1 MKVEL
6 SLFPGL
12 KGKISVFQ
20 YYLWVFIDALCET
33 EEFPFYPLFVG
44 YFSHDNILDLV
55 DFFYISWD
63 YHMWIFCT
71 IQLLLCSITVIK
83 LNQSYIPGVN
93 PTCSCYIFHS
103 SWVQFLL
110 IFCWG
115 FLHLYWGSLVAQWER
130 IWLPMQETWVQFLG
144 WEDPLEKEMATHSSI
159 LAWKIPGR
167 EEPGG
172 LQSMGSQRVRHSSVT
187 EHAHT
192 CIKWDIFIY
201 LCCLTVFF
209 LMVSLAL
216 ISEYCQLHRRTL
228 VLILVLLFTI
238 IELKATS
245 Q

>member
-20 YYLWVFIDALCET
+20 HYLWVFIDALCET

-55 DFFYISWD
+55 DFLHLLRWSSVEFFALYNYCHGLLQSLSWTNLIFLGWIPLVHAISFIV
-63 YHMWIFCT
+63 HEF
-71 IQLLLCSITVIK
+71 S
-83 LNQSYIPGVN
+83 
-93 PTCSCYIFHS
+93 
-103 SWVQFLL
+103 LL

-115 FLHLYWGSLVAQWER
+115 FLPLYWGSLVAQWER

-172 LQSMGSQRVRHSSVT
+172 LQSMGSQRVGHSSVT
-187 EHAHT
+187 EHART

-209 LMVSLAL
+209 LMVS
-216 ISEYCQLHRRTL
+216 
-228 VLILVLLFTI
+228 
-238 IELKATS
+238 
-245 Q
+245 